1 MFQCCDSPVT
11 CCSNDCSC
19 DEVADEVADEAEV
32 EGFEVALEEAMK
44 TYSAV
49 DESMDPQPPVTDE
62 NPEVEDFEDDLETVV
77 KEIDDTVKE
86 ILPPPVSSVNLK
98 TITQEEVPEIVD
110 ELITVLVPKVNLEAP
125 TVPEPT
131 VVPTVPEPAV
141 DPTVPEP
148 VVVPVPIKP
157 EEVTEIVTE
166 FFEELVPEVKEGV
179 PVVAP
184 TCEKVEK
191 AAKEFCDLPAWLM
204 PPTPEVVE
212 EVIDKFL
219 D

>member
-98 TITQEEVPEIVD
+98 TIKQEEVTEIVED
-110 ELITVLVPKVNLEAP
+110 LITDLVPKVNLEVP

-141 DPTVPEP
+141 ESTVLEP
-148 VVVPVPIKP
+148 AVVPIKP
-157 EEVTEIVTE
+157 EEVTEIVK
-166 FFEELVPEVKEGV
+166 ELIEDVVPEVITGL

-191 AAKEFCDLPAWLM
+191 AVKEFCALPAWFEQ
-204 PPTPEVVE
+204 PEPEVVE
-212 EVIDKFL
+212 DVIDEFL